1 MILVTFGSAQT
12 LFILYK
18 VHVND
23 QVKTMEKNI
32 FIGAQ
37 QRRAL
42 YTLTQRDHAK
52 ELIVFIHGFMGFMDW
67 GAWHLV
73 QDYFNA
79 AGYDFCRFNLSHNG
93 TTLAQP
99 TEFVDLEAFGQNTYS
114 FEIADALQLIGH
126 LEATHQTWERIH
138 LIGHSR
144 GGGTAI
150 LTSQHWNFKSALGQV
165 CTWAGICDIAR
176 RFPTGNELS
185 EWEKSGIRFVKNGR
199 TNQNLPQQYGLY
211 ADFIANQENLAI
223 LKTAKKLGKKL
234 SVFHGDQDL
243 SVPISE
249 AYELE
254 EASSTK
260 VLEIHGADHV
270 FGATH
275 PWEKDTL
282 PPFLEEL
289 CEKTL
294 GKL

>member
-1 MILVTFGSAQT
+1 MEQ
-12 LFILYK
+12 
-18 VHVND
+18 
-23 QVKTMEKNI
+23 KTYL
-32 FIGAQ
+32 GAQ
-37 QRRAL
+37 QRAAL
-42 YTLTQRDHAK
+42 YEFTPTEHAK
-52 ELIVFIHGFMGFMDW
+52 ELIVFVHGFMGFMDW

-73 QDYFNA
+73 RDFFNA

-114 FEIADALQLIGH
+114 FEITDTLQLIGH
-126 LEATHQTWERIH
+126 LEAKHHTWERIH

-150 LTSQHWNFKSALGQV
+150 LASQHWNFQSALGQV

-176 RFPTGNELS
+176 RFPTGIELS

-199 TNQNLPQQYGLY
+199 TNQNLPQQYSLY
-211 ADFIANQENLAI
+211 SDFIANQANLAI
-223 LKTAKKLGKKL
+223 LKAAKKLGKKL
-234 SVFHGDQDL
+234 SVFHGNQDL

-260 VLEIHGADHV
+260 VVEIHGADHV

-275 PWEKDTL
+275 PWDKQQMPVQL
-282 PPFLEEL
+282 SEL
-289 CEKTL
+289 CKKTL
-294 GKL
+294 EKL